1 MKENLDTTRTGEEQ
15 ATFRAATAD
24 DVPAMSALIA
34 SENLPPFFIEEF
46 LDGFIV
52 SDRDG
57 AMLACG
63 GVEIYGDCAVIRSIV
78 VAPEGRGLG
87 LGRRAAE
94 LLMEQGRERGAS
106 EFYLFTMDAWP
117 FWQHLGF
124 ADVALDEWA
133 DAPRACWQYQYI
145 SQNRDH
151 EMFKG
156 MHSMRKRV

>member
-1 MKENLDTTRTGEEQ
+1 MDTLKTNNAQ

-24 DVPAMSALIA
+24 DLPAMSALIA

-52 SDRDG
+52 SERG
-57 AMLACG
+57 GEMLACG

-78 VAPEGRGLG
+78 VAPQGRGVG
-87 LGRRAAE
+87 MGRRAAE
-94 LLMEQGRERGAS
+94 LLIEHARERGAND
-106 EFYLFTMDAWP
+106 FYLFTMDARP

-124 ADVALDEWA
+124 ADVSLEGWA
-133 DAPRACWQYQYI
+133 GPPRACWQYQYI
-145 SQNRDH
+145 SQNRDD
-151 EMFKG
+151 ELFKG